1 MTPRSASLLALT
13 TAILAETSATT
24 ALKASHGFTRLWPS
38 VTVVLGYAIAFYCM
52 TIALRTL
59 PIGVVYAVW
68 SGVGIVLI
76 SLLGWLVYRERLDAA
91 ALAGIALICAGVLVN
106 QIFSHS
112 AAH

>member
-38 VTVVLGYAIAFYCM
+38 AVVVLGYATAFYCM

-68 SGVGIVLI
+68 SGAGIVLI
-76 SLLGWLVYRERLDAA
+76 SLLGWLVYRERLDGAA
-91 ALAGIALICAGVLVN
+91 MAGIALICAGVLVI
-106 QIFSHS
+106 QMFSHS
-112 AAH
+112 SAH

>member
-24 ALKASHGFTRLWPS
+24 ALKASHGFTRVWPT

-59 PIGVVYAVW
+59 PVGVVYAIW

-76 SLLGWLVYRERLDAA
+76 SLLGWFVYREHLDAPA
-91 ALAGIALICAGVLVN
+91 IAGIALICTGVFVI
-106 QIFSHS
+106 QMFSHAS
-112 AAH
+112 AH